1 MKRESHRILGNYL
14 MEQMKGLPAY
24 RYQKAFLFG
33 CTQPDSNPFTYLKG
47 SRRAQRLR
55 GHNYRNAERC
65 MSRMARLLEAR
76 EQWRMLDYYRLGK
89 LIHYPSDAFTY
100 AHNETFDKSIHEHR
114 LYEMQLQRIFKITL
128 ALSRRAENEMN
139 REEESAM
146 EAIRAAHERYMEG
159 MRSLQTDV
167 QYILGMTHQ
176 VFSTLIPEA
185 A

>member
-1 MKRESHRILGNYL
+1 
-14 MEQMKGLPAY
+14 
-24 RYQKAFLFG
+24 
-33 CTQPDSNPFTYLKG
+33 
-47 SRRAQRLR
+47 
-55 GHNYRNAERC
+55 
-65 MSRMARLLEAR
+65 
-76 EQWRMLDYYRLGK
+76 
-89 LIHYPSDAFTY
+89 
-100 AHNETFDKSIHEHR
+100 
-114 LYEMQLQRIFKITL
+114 
-128 ALSRRAENEMN
+128 MN